1 MHDFLLP
8 NSRTARF
15 LASRRHPDQAALL
28 ARLPLLGRR
37 IPMRGYWRRQPIDAS
52 RMTQHAASDVA
63 DALRAAGFS
72 AGMGTRS
79 MLERRAANFTDR
91 HEHRHVNDGEHD
103 GLHFGE
109 MTRDRARRAGDV
121 WKSRPRLGLPMLIV
135 GTAVGALAMFAFDPQ
150 QGRRRRALVR
160 DRLAHMKNVMTRDV
174 PNRVEK
180 RGRFFRG
187 VARGIVHETTD
198 ALPFNG
204 HPIVDNETLV
214 ARVRSEALRDDHL
227 KAGEI
232 HVDAYEG
239 CVTLRGQLEHPDAIR
254 RLVRDA
260 AHVEGVR
267 EVRNFLHLP
276 GTPPPNKAAVYVPA
290 QQVPSTMRR

>member
-8 NSRTARF
+8 NSKTARF
-15 LASRRHPDQAALL
+15 FATRRHPDQAAIL
-28 ARLPLLGRR
+28 ARIPLVGRR
-37 IPMRGYWRRQPIDAS
+37 VPMRELWRRQPIEPA
-52 RMTQHAASDVA
+52 RMRRHALG
-63 DALRAAGFS
+63 DALDVLRATGFS
-72 AGMGTRS
+72 AGMGARS
-79 MLERRAANFTDR
+79 MIERRASAASGSSHATPSGR
-91 HEHRHVNDGEHD
+91 WRSERLG
-103 GLHFGE
+103 
-109 MTRDRARRAGDV
+109 RARAL
-121 WKSRPRLGLPMLIV
+121 WAQRPRLGVPMLIV
-135 GTAVGALAMFAFDPQ
+135 GAGLGALAMFALDPQ

-160 DRLAHMKNVMTRDV
+160 DRLAHVKNVMTRDV
-174 PNRVEK
+174 PGRVEK

-187 VARGIVHETTD
+187 VARGIVHETAD

-214 ARVRSEALRDDHL
+214 ARVRSEVLRDERI

-239 CVTLRGQLEHPDAIR
+239 CVTLRGQLEHPDDIR

-260 AHVEGVR
+260 AQVEGVR

-276 GTPPPNKAAVYVPA
+276 GTPPPNKAGVYSRW
-290 QQVPSTMRR
+290 QVPSELRR